1 MKGPTQQV
9 LSSPG
14 DAGLGVAEWSR
25 LRFPA
30 PPHGPGPLLDAA
42 LTSTDE
48 ALHVFGGRR
57 ADGGLSSE
65 LWRLHLATGTWT
77 LHRPGR
83 DEEQPA
89 ARSGHTMVSLR
100 GALWL
105 LGGRG
110 DSGHVHHG
118 MWRFDASA
126 PRWQLMGETPDV
138 LARADH
144 CAAAHHR
151 LGTMLVHGGSGSS
164 GLRDDLWSWDQL
176 TSRWEHLDGEHALGP
191 AGGVRPAARRGHSC
205 ALAPDTHEL
214 LVLGGS
220 SAAGVALHDL
230 WAFDLHGRTWAERAP
245 PPARPAAD
253 VPAVAAAALEP
264 TVAPLADRLL
274 RAECVGGAAD
284 GATDANHPRL
294 PRHGGAAR
302 RVAAW
307 QYSGRR
313 RAWERVAAPAA
324 AARGAHSP
332 PCPRGLVHARAAAD
346 TRGERLWVLGSVV
359 GATNNNLVGTELW
372 SYRAGADCAAGCVRG
387 VCDPLEARCVCE
399 EGWGGSDCSSA
410 VCEPPCAHGTCD
422 GASARCACEPGW
434 HGAGCDERRCLP
446 GCAAPRGVCDVSSGS
461 CVCSPPWSGLE
472 CEVASCPDCR
482 GRGRCNARTGCC
494 VCELGYTGCDC
505 ATPVVGRWQPLEVQG
520 ASGASR
526 DPSSR
531 GVVPSMRFDASAAEC
546 GGRPTIVGGNAV
558 SEWSTDGRPLRLS
571 PTSEIWAL
579 EPAQGGEQW
588 TRLEVDLQPTA
599 TGWRGEQGP
608 SARRGAAA
616 AALGGGSVV
625 LHGGLMGDERYEV
638 PSDELW
644 TMGCPSGGKARWRH
658 HAPRDT
664 RHPKARGF
672 HVVAQVPTA
681 PLGTLDILV
690 YGGRAPL
697 GGAAA
702 FAASAAADTAAAAAA
717 KQMARGDADAAAVAA
732 AAAAASRLEATAE
745 QGLRRVF
752 GDLWRYDT
760 SGVWRLLSGTATGDA
775 EEPAAADDDG
785 GDGDEPKV
793 PPARQAHAALT
804 HRRGAG
810 CATSGCL
817 LVFGG
822 CDAYDVPL
830 DDLWEYELRGG
841 RWRQLRPVP
850 GGAWP
855 AARHHHTLTLLGAGG
870 ALLFGGVGLRRRA
883 GDTPL
888 VDATLWHFDL
898 IGQWTRIHVPA
909 GAPRPDRR
917 IGHGAVG
924 INSSLILLG
933 GLVVQG
939 DTDAADTAAP
949 PAEPSLRRVWRFAS
963 SLEASVGASSATCPQ
978 DCGAHGECDLHHG
991 HCVCDPPWDGADCSL
1006 PSRAPA
1012 PMAIRRA
1019 LRVLMY
1025 ACAAV
1030 VGGLALG
1037 WLNSAIIG
1045 PLRLSRTRGKGYQRI
1060 GEREL

>member
-1 MKGPTQQV
+1 MQQHA

-30 PPHGPGPLLDAA
+30 PPHGPGSLLDAA
-42 LTSTDE
+42 LAPTDE

-57 ADGGLSSE
+57 ADGALSAE

-77 LHRPGR
+77 LHRSG
-83 DEEQPA
+83 DEERPA
-89 ARSGHTMVSLR
+89 ARSGHTLVALR

-110 DSGHVHHG
+110 DAGQVHGG
-118 MWRFDASA
+118 MWRFDVSA
-126 PRWQLMGETPDV
+126 PRWALLAETPDA
-138 LARADH
+138 LARTDH

-151 LGTMLVHGGSGSS
+151 LGTMLVHGGGGRS

-176 TSRWEHLDGEHALGP
+176 TARWEHLDGEHAQGP
-191 AGGVRPAARRGHSC
+191 AGGVRPAARRGHTC
-205 ALAPDTHEL
+205 ALVPDTREL

-220 SAAGVALHDL
+220 GAAGVALHDL

-245 PPARPAAD
+245 PPARSAGGVPAA
-253 VPAVAAAALEP
+253 AAAALEP
-264 TVAPLADRLL
+264 TVAPLVDRLL

-284 GATDANHPRL
+284 GADDASQPRP

-324 AARGAHSP
+324 GTRGEHAP

-346 TRGERLWVLGSVV
+346 ARGERLWVLGSVV
-359 GATNNNLVGTELW
+359 GATSNNLVGMELW
-372 SYRAGADCAAGCVRG
+372 SYRAGADCAAGCVHG

-399 EGWGGSDCSSA
+399 EGWGGADCSRA
-410 VCEPPCAHGTCD
+410 VCDPPCAHGTCE
-422 GASARCACEPGW
+422 GATARCACEPGW

-446 GCAAPRGVCDVSSGS
+446 GCAAPRGVCDANSGS
-461 CVCSPPWSGLE
+461 CMCSPPWSGLE

-482 GRGRCNARTGCC
+482 GRGRCDARTGCC

-505 ATPVVGRWQPLEVQG
+505 ATPVAGRWEPLEVRG
-520 ASGASR
+520 ASGAGTAR
-526 DPSSR
+526 APSSR
-531 GVVPSMRFDASAAEC
+531 GVVPSMRFDAAAAEC
-546 GGRPTIVGGNAV
+546 DGRPTIVGGNAA
-558 SEWSTDGRPLRLS
+558 SDWSADGRPLRLS

-579 EPAQGGEQW
+579 DPAQGGERWVQ
-588 TRLEVDLQPTA
+588 LAVDLQPSA

-616 AALGGGSVV
+616 AALGSGTIA
-625 LHGGLMGDERYEV
+625 LHGGVMGEERFEV

-644 TMGCPSGGKARWRH
+644 TMGCPLAGKARWRH

-664 RHPKARGF
+664 RHPSPRGF
-672 HVVAQVPTA
+672 HAVAQVPTA
-681 PLGTLDILV
+681 PPGTLDVLV

-702 FAASAAADTAAAAAA
+702 FAANAAADAAATAAA

-745 QGLRRVF
+745 RGRRRVF
-752 GDLWRYDT
+752 GDLWRYDA
-760 SGVWRLLSGTATGDA
+760 SGVWRLLSGTAAGDA
-775 EEPAAADDDG
+775 EEPGAADDDG
-785 GDGDEPKV
+785 GDDDEAKM

-810 CATSGCL
+810 CEARGCL
-817 LVFGG
+817 LVYGG
-822 CDAYDVPL
+822 CDAHDVPL
-830 DDLWEYELRGG
+830 DDLWQYELLGG
-841 RWRQLRPVP
+841 RWRQIQPAL

-855 AARHHHTLTLLGAGG
+855 AARHHHSLTLVGGAVHG
-870 ALLFGGVGLRRRA
+870 ALLFGGVGLRARA

-898 IGQWTRIHVPA
+898 VGRWTRIQVPA
-909 GAPRPDRR
+909 GAPQPDRR
-917 IGHGAVG
+917 IGHAGVG
-924 INSSLILLG
+924 INSSLWLLG
-933 GLVVQG
+933 GLAVHG
-939 DTDAADTAAP
+939 ASDSADAAAP
-949 PAEPSLRRVWRFAS
+949 PTEPSLRVWRF
-963 SLEASVGASSATCPQ
+963 GAAVETPIACPQ
-978 DCGAHGECDLHHG
+978 GCGVHGACDLLRG

-1012 PMAIRRA
+1012 PTAVRRA
-1019 LRVLMY
+1019 LRVLMC

-1045 PLRLSRTRGKGYQRI
+1045 PLRSRAQGKGYQKI